1 MSEEIEPEGL
11 TLDKRT
17 MDVLVANIIPTS
29 KYFEIRFD
37 HMQSQI
43 DDINYNIKDF
53 RRDVDKRFDENGTDI
68 NKRFDEAKTDVN
80 KRFDEAK
87 ADVNKRFDEA
97 KTDVNKRF
105 DEAKTDVNKRFE
117 QVDKRF
123 EQVDKRFEQ
132 VIASIDRIG
141 DKLDYRDEKQ
151 RSFTLRMFTIAIG
164 ISILGVLGA
173 FLKSLGV
180 LWEQIPLVTIP
191 RLWPF

>member
-1 MSEEIEPEGL
+1 MSEEIETEGL

-29 KYFEIRFD
+29 RYFEVRFD

-43 DDINYNIKDF
+43 DGIKDDIKDF
-53 RRDVDKRFDENGTDI
+53 HGNVD
-68 NKRFDEAKTDVN
+68 

-87 ADVNKRFDEA
+87 ADVDRRFD
-97 KTDVNKRF
+97 
-105 DEAKTDVNKRFE
+105 
-117 QVDKRF
+117 
-123 EQVDKRFEQ
+123 QVDKRFEQ

-180 LWEQIPLVTIP
+180 I
-191 RLWPF
+191 

>member
-29 KYFEIRFD
+29 RYFEVRFD

-43 DDINYNIKDF
+43 DGIKDDIKDF
-53 RRDVDKRFDENGTDI
+53 HGNVD
-68 NKRFDEAKTDVN
+68 

-87 ADVNKRFDEA
+87 ADVDRRFD
-97 KTDVNKRF
+97 
-105 DEAKTDVNKRFE
+105 
-117 QVDKRF
+117 
-123 EQVDKRFEQ
+123 QVDKRFEQ

-180 LWEQIPLVTIP
+180 I
-191 RLWPF
+191 